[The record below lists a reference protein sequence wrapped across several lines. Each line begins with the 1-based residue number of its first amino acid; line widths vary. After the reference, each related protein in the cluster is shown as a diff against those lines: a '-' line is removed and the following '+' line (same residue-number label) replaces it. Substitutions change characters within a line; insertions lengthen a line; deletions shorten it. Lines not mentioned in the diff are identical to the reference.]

1 MPRHAPL
8 SFALPLLPLLALLL
22 LPACPEPEPEPLPNP
37 FEDLPEDSSYSLPCL
52 SGPVEVIR
60 TEFGVPHIYALNA
73 VDLACALGFTTARD
87 RFFQM
92 DLISRN
98 GLGTLGELLGEL
110 GLESDIS
117 IRSRG
122 GAAIAQNMLDATSG
136 EERAAWDAYASGVNA
151 YIDAAR
157 TNLLPAPK
165 ELELVYIL
173 LGKEHPAELMA
184 DWDALNVAGVAA
196 TINFESGF
204 ETTDIKLQQVTVQLE
219 TWGLEL
225 TNGDLRH
232 AGAIADI
239 WNNIAPVYP
248 RASAPQYTGEGRE
261 SSEPAL
267 RLHKGARIEA
277 GALDRAVATAQE
289 MDKRLYR
296 GPDTPGWGSNMWA
309 VHGDLTASGHA
320 ILAGDGHLA
329 LTSPAFLYRLHMDTA
344 LLGGGDIHA
353 IGMTVAGAPIIG
365 LGHNGSVAW
374 AHTSQVSDINDYYRD
389 VVTLGADG
397 RPASTLFGG
406 KQIPVVEIPETYS
419 VSDALGSEA
428 GDHSISRWA
437 TGQGRPIFSLE
448 GTEVGSAEDDPAAV
462 NIFGNWIVAG
472 DVDGDGQ
479 ITAISA
485 AATHYF
491 EKHMLHN
498 VMGWGRARNVDEW
511 GAHLAGM
518 TSYSQHFV
526 AADTSGNILYSG
538 FQAMPCR
545 GYLPRDAAGQPLD
558 GAHPQLLIDGTLYP
572 SFEVLYTADKR
583 IDPAKDSELNCTLSW
598 DEYPHSK
605 NPEQGYLFNSNNAP
619 ADFAWDNDVFN
630 DAVYLGGPWYGT
642 WRGSRISEL
651 IEEGAGEHSVE
662 TMAAIQADHKS
673 RMATEFIGHLLGAI
687 DLAEAHAADPGGV
700 PDTPAWRMSEVWG
713 SHGIALDEAR
723 GRLQAW
729 DGRDL
734 AAASGVETWYDQPS
748 ASDVDDAVATMI
760 WNAYFGR
767 FLGAVWNDEG
777 LPSVFRPTG
786 SYGRT
791 RALKSLLD
799 GVGPNGAELA
809 SLDPATGESVFF
821 DDLSTEAV
829 ESSDELMVVS
839 LATALDWLTTEFGT
853 DDQAEWLW
861 GLKHTLRFDSFL
873 GREISGNALIASL
886 FEPMTIS
893 PDVLPLS
900 DPPPGAGDPRAALD
914 GFPRHG
920 DSFAI
925 DAAGYL
931 DVTDFTYGSGPVMRM
946 AFEMNPAGVTGTN
959 VIPGGETANPDSPHF
974 ADQAALW
981 IANETSP
988 VRYSVED
995 VLAGVQSREVL
1006 KP

>member
-1 MPRHAPL
+1 MSRPAPL
-8 SFALPLLPLLALLL
+8 LRPLLALLL
-22 LPACPEPEPEPLPNP
+22 LPLLAACPEPEPEPLPNP
-37 FEDLPEDSSYSLPCL
+37 FEDLPEDSSFSLPCL
-52 SGPVEVIR
+52 SAPVEVIR
-60 TEFGVPHIYALNA
+60 TELGVPHIYAQNPI
-73 VDLACALGFTTARD
+73 DLACAVGFTTARD

-110 GLESDIS
+110 GLESDIA

-122 GAAIAQNMLDATSG
+122 GAAIAQQMLDAAG
-136 EERAAWDAYASGVNA
+136 PEHRATWDAYAAGINA

-165 ELELVYIL
+165 ELELVYFL
-173 LGKEHPAELMA
+173 LGKEHPADLMF

-204 ETTDIKLQQVTVQLE
+204 ETTDIKLQRTTDQLQ
-219 TWGLEL
+219 TWGLDL
-225 TNGDLRH
+225 TQGELRH
-232 AGAIADI
+232 EGAIADI

-261 SSEPAL
+261 PVAPS
-267 RLHKGARIEA
+267 RQLHKGTHVES
-277 GALDRAVATAQE
+277 GVLDRAVASAEE

-296 GPDTPGWGSNMWA
+296 GPDTPGWGSNMWT
-309 VHGDLTASGHA
+309 VHGDLTTSGHPV
-320 ILAGDGHLA
+320 LAGDGHLA

-374 AHTSQVSDINDYYRD
+374 SHTSQVSDINDYYAD
-389 VVTLGADG
+389 VVILGADG
-397 RPASTLFGG
+397 RPAATLFGG
-406 KQIPVVEIPETYS
+406 EEIAMIEIPETYN

-428 GDHSISRWA
+428 GEHEISRWS
-437 TGQGRPIFSLE
+437 TGQGRPLFSLE
-448 GTEVGSAEDDPAAV
+448 GTEVSSADDDPSAV
-462 NIFGNWIVAG
+462 NIFGDWIVAG
-472 DVDGDGQ
+472 DVDGDGK
-479 ITAISA
+479 ITAISG

-498 VMGWGRARNVDEW
+498 VMGWAKSKDVDEW
-511 GAHLAGM
+511 GSHLEGM

-526 AADTSGNILYSG
+526 AADTSGNILYAG

-545 GYLPRDAAGQPLD
+545 NYLPRDAEGQPVE

-572 SFEVLYTADKR
+572 SFEVGYTTDKR
-583 IDPAKDSELNCTLSW
+583 IDPAKDSPLGCTLTW

-619 ADFAWDNDVFN
+619 ADFAWDHNVFN

-642 WRGSRISEL
+642 WRGSRINEL
-651 IEEGAGEHSVE
+651 LEEGAGSHSVA
-662 TMAAIQADHKS
+662 TMSAMHADHKS
-673 RMATEFIGHLLGAI
+673 RMATEFLGHLLDAI
-687 DLAEAHAADPGGV
+687 DLAEAHAADP
-700 PDTPAWRMSEVWG
+700 DTIEGSPAWRMSVLWG
-713 SHGIALDEAR
+713 SHSAALSEAR
-723 GRLQAW
+723 GRLTAW

-734 AAASGVETWYDQPS
+734 NAASGVETWYDQPS
-748 ASDVDDAVATMI
+748 AGDVDDAVATMI

-791 RALKSLLD
+791 RALKTLLD
-799 GVGPNGAELA
+799 GVGPNGGQLA

-821 DDLSTEAV
+821 DDLSTTEV
-829 ESSDELMVVS
+829 ESSDELMVAN
-839 LATALDWLTTEFGT
+839 LAAALDWLSTDFAT

-861 GLKHTLRFDSFL
+861 GLRHTLRFDSFL
-873 GREISGNALIASL
+873 GREISDNALIASL
-886 FEPMTIS
+886 FEPMAIN

-900 DPPPGAGDPRAALD
+900 DPPPTAGDPRAALA

-931 DVTDFTYGSGPVMRM
+931 GVSDFSYGSGPVMRM
-946 AFEMNPAGVTGTN
+946 AFELNPDGVTGVN
-959 VIPGGETANPDSPHF
+959 VIPGGQTASPDSPHF

-988 VRYSVED
+988 VRFSVDE
-995 VLAGVQSREVL
+995 VLDGVQSREVL